1 MNSRY
6 HTADFGLLQDGE
18 ICYTYWQSLPR
29 GGIYMTGSQ
38 AMKWLTGVFELIL
51 AIPIVGGIIVVASS
65 YSVLGIMLAL
75 HILTLVLSAMNKEAK
90 YGSIMGI
97 VTCVLGWIPFVGWF
111 LHLVSAILLMVSA
124 AQRARA

>member
-1 MNSRY
+1 
-6 HTADFGLLQDGE
+6 
-18 ICYTYWQSLPR
+18 
-29 GGIYMTGSQ
+29 
-38 AMKWLTGVFELIL
+38 MKWLTGVFELIL